1 MYFKQIQVTGLGC
14 LSYVL
19 GCPQAGTMIV
29 VDPKR
34 DIQDYLDISRD
45 EGMRITH
52 IIDTHVHADHVSGA
66 HELASRTGAAICMH
80 PDSPITF
87 PFTPLPEGLILE
99 AGNARLQVLYTPG
112 HTPHAISLLVSDLAR
127 SEDPWLILTGDLLF
141 VGDIG
146 RPDLAGQEVL
156 EEQVRN
162 LYTSLFEKLGNLPDY
177 LEVYPAHGAGSLCG
191 KGMSPKIN
199 TSLGY
204 ERRHNPRLQYDS
216 FESFAIATGNDF
228 PVRPKSF
235 TFIIST
241 NKKGA
246 PLLDRCPMERAL
258 SVADF
263 ENAMD
268 QGAVIIDARESAAF
282 GGAHIPGA
290 FSIGFEKQ
298 LANWVGMV
306 VPPEANILLVV
317 HDRADYDAMR
327 IELHR
332 IGYDNILGYLSGGMQ
347 TWIYSGRPVERLEQ
361 VGATE
366 FSQRIQA
373 GNAPILLDVRTDPEW
388 NQGHIEGAQHLAFTE
403 ILDSCCSL
411 PTDEEIVVY
420 CGSGYRSN
428 MAGSFMKRHGYTN
441 VKSLAGGILAWGR
454 AGCSTVK
461 NNN

>member
-1 MYFKQIQVTGLGC
+1 MYFKQIQVSGLGC

-19 GCPQAGTMIV
+19 GCPQAGSMIV

-45 EGMRITH
+45 EGMRITY

-66 HELASRTGAAICMH
+66 HELANRTGAAICMH
-80 PDSPITF
+80 PQSPVDF
-87 PFTPLPEGLILE
+87 AFTPLPEGHILE
-99 AGNARLQVLYTPG
+99 AGNARLKVLHTPG

-127 SEDPWLILTGDLLF
+127 AEEPWLILTGDLLF

-146 RPDLAGQEVL
+146 RPDLAGKEVL
-156 EEQVRN
+156 EEQVKN
-162 LYTSLFEKLGNLPDY
+162 LYSSLFDKLGSLPDY

-191 KGMSPKIN
+191 KGMSPKTN

-204 ERRHNPRLQYDS
+204 ERRHNPRLQYNS
-216 FESFAIATGNDF
+216 FQAFALATGNDF

-235 TFIIST
+235 THIIST
-241 NKKGA
+241 NKHGA
-246 PLLDRCPMERAL
+246 PLLDRCPLERAL
-258 SVADF
+258 SVTDF
-263 ENAMD
+263 EAAMER
-268 QGAVIIDARESAAF
+268 GAVIIDARDGAAF

-290 FSIGFEKQ
+290 LNIGFEKQ

-306 VPPEANILLVV
+306 VPPDADILLVV
-317 HDRADYDAMR
+317 HDRPDYDAMR
-327 IELHR
+327 TELHR

-347 TWIYSGRPVERLEQ
+347 AWIYSGRTVDRLEQ
-361 VGATE
+361 VGVTE
-366 FSQRIQA
+366 LSQRA
-373 GNAPILLDVRTDPEW
+373 TDKTLPILLDVRTDPEW
-388 NQGHIEGAQHLAFTE
+388 NNGFIAEAQHLPFTE
-403 ILDSCCSL
+403 ILDNCCSL
-411 PTDEEIVVY
+411 PTEEEIVVY

-454 AGCSTVK
+454 AGCPTV
-461 NNN
+461 NHN